1 LGGSGDFKGP
11 YTAEELRK
19 LRELRVVGDPTQ
31 VLDEATKRLT
41 TVGGVLAVPVGPAVF
56 AVAPGG
62 GGPPPIMAPQAGMR
76 SVPPVIGAASQAA
89 APTAAN
95 STKTRTDAC
104 KICGAPRDPL
114 NTNCK
119 FCGTAYQINDLTGET
134 YVNAL
139 RTILT
144 RIDEGERSTK
154 SMSAE
159 ITSALAGKMYAGADA
174 KVSAIST
181 FAMPSDVESL
191 LQFLAFCHG
200 NAQMIVAFNDFAGD
214 RVKGAWHG
222 KAKMAFTQ
230 LKMKAIGN
238 PALAPYIA
246 EYEALYGAMA
256 RKPLSGQA
264 KFIIGLGAVFVVL
277 MTFIGIMASGES
289 KDNAREKGRLDA
301 IVQKVQAQIAAGDYD
316 GAEASCAD
324 VSWTWD
330 NVRNEAQVK
339 AYDEKRQE
347 LKAVIAEARKN
358 SNKR

>member
-1 LGGSGDFKGP
+1 VAD
-11 YTAEELRK
+11 
-19 LRELRVVGDPTQ
+19 VTQ
-31 VLDEATKRLT
+31 VLDEATKRLI
-41 TVGGVLAVPVGPAVF
+41 TVGGVLAVVSGPGIF
-56 AVAPGG
+56 VAAPAA
-62 GGPPPIMAPQAGMR
+62 GGPPPILTSQAAVG
-76 SVPPVIGAASQAA
+76 SAPPVIGSPSQAA
-89 APTAAN
+89 AATVQGSAKAPTD
-95 STKTRTDAC
+95 TC

-119 FCGTAYQINDLTGET
+119 FCGTAYQINEVTGET
-134 YVNAL
+134 YVSAL

-144 RIDEGERSTK
+144 RIDEGERSAK
-154 SMSAE
+154 SVGAE

-200 NAQMIVAFNDFAGD
+200 NAQMTVAFNDFAGD

-230 LKMKAIGN
+230 LKMKVIGN

-246 EYEALYGAMA
+246 EYEALYGAKA

-264 KFIIGLGAVFVVL
+264 KFIIGLGAVFVAL